1 MDRLQRLMGR
11 GMGMGMGGD
20 SAAPGSVSS
29 PASSLLRLASLLHCG
44 GLLVWE
50 SY

>member
-20 SAAPGSVSS
+20 GAPPGAVSRFTVT
-29 PASSLLRLASLLHCG
+29 LLRLRIIFLDDISP
-44 GLLVWE
+44 WE
-50 SY
+50 RKC

>member
-20 SAAPGSVSS
+20 SAAPGTVSRIL
-29 PASSLLRLASLLHCG
+29 ATLRKI
-44 GLLVWE
+44 
-50 SY
+50 